1 MISAIV
7 LAAGSSSRMGEPK
20 PLVALGGR
28 ALLSHVLET
37 LRGSRVEGIVLV
49 LGDSASRVRHELPL
63 EGVTVVENPSYWE
76 GMSSSLR
83 KGIAALDPAAEA
95 FFVVLGD
102 EPFVRSETFD
112 ALIAAREAS
121 ASRIILPTY
130 GGVRG
135 NPVLLDRSLSAEAD
149 RLTGDRGCRA
159 LHERH
164 PTETRE
170 VPVDDPG
177 VLIDLDTPEEVERA
191 RETLREGR
199 PLSALVEEFARRP
212 LEPGRPSSVAN
223 PTNPAGK
230 APAEGPGGAAQQLV
244 VIGDSRVSESL
255 CVLGR
260 LLGFRVIMAG
270 PDLEP
275 TRYPSADELVRE
287 VDELTARLDSATYA
301 VVATMAAYDVSAL
314 ATLLRSPVAYVG
326 LVANRRRAASL
337 RDALTAEGFSASAVA
352 RIHSPAGLDIH
363 AETPEEIG
371 LSVAADLVSRRRSG
385 PKS

>member
-1 MISAIV
+1 
-7 LAAGSSSRMGEPK
+7 
-20 PLVALGGR
+20 
-28 ALLSHVLET
+28 
-37 LRGSRVEGIVLV
+37 
-49 LGDSASRVRHELPL
+49 
-63 EGVTVVENPSYWE
+63 
-76 GMSSSLR
+76 
-83 KGIAALDPAAEA
+83 
-95 FFVVLGD
+95 
-102 EPFVRSETFD
+102 
-112 ALIAAREAS
+112 
-121 ASRIILPTY
+121 
-130 GGVRG
+130 
-135 NPVLLDRSLSAEAD
+135 
-149 RLTGDRGCRA
+149 
-159 LHERH
+159 
-164 PTETRE
+164 
-170 VPVDDPG
+170 
-177 VLIDLDTPEEVERA
+177 EVERA